1 MALEEREVPPDLPWA
16 QLCSEWLLPT
26 SPILLQARA
35 QVLRCDCIWRQ
46 GFKMDDEGK

>member
-1 MALEEREVPPDLPWA
+1 MALEEREVLPDLPWV
-16 QLCSEWLLPT
+16 QLYSEWLLPT
-26 SPILLQARA
+26 SQVLLQARA